1 MINIWGLI
9 YNISISSLIG
19 LLFSPP
25 IHTTTNTFLVI
36 SSQRFHCSL
45 RLRVVGFSSPL
56 TALERGLVEGASE
69 KGAQIGICS
78 IWEVDRNA
86 ATSNK
91 NLFFQLIL
99 TNLVCLSALLCAIV
113 NEWPKKY
120 TGIKSQMGGWLCP
133 KRQDDRN
140 RGIKASISKTGSL
153 IRAMYVCQTPI
164 MWITT
169 QIWREIWF
177 QSQIWPPQGVLVPTI
192 FQEHVVWGNWLGWEG
207 VQNCRDTLGFDGF
220 LVLIKA
226 QNLHT

>member
-1 MINIWGLI
+1 MVVVVVAAADVGTAPKLFASLLAFLPPTNQRPILGAMGGKIINFLGHMINIWGLI

-56 TALERGLVEGASE
+56 TALESGLVEGASE
-69 KGAQIGICS
+69 KGAQIWICS

-91 NLFFQLIL
+91 NLLFQLIL

-113 NEWPKKY
+113 NE
-120 TGIKSQMGGWLCP
+120 
-133 KRQDDRN
+133 
-140 RGIKASISKTGSL
+140 
-153 IRAMYVCQTPI
+153 
-164 MWITT
+164 
-169 QIWREIWF
+169 
-177 QSQIWPPQGVLVPTI
+177 
-192 FQEHVVWGNWLGWEG
+192 
-207 VQNCRDTLGFDGF
+207 
-220 LVLIKA
+220 
-226 QNLHT
+226 